1 MCTVTFLPKGTQSYI
16 LTSNRDEAPSRA
28 ADHPTM
34 YERHGHQLYFPKDPL
49 AGGTWIVTDKE
60 RFTLCLL
67 NGAFE
72 AHKRSPPYRLSRG
85 QMVLEFF
92 KYADVDR
99 FLAEYDF
106 SGIEPFTLVMV
117 DADRETELT
126 ELVWDGA
133 EAYVRELDPHEP
145 HIWSSAT
152 LYPKE
157 IAEQRAGWFKQWLT
171 DHEAYDQQEIINFH
185 KRGGQGDLWNDFVM
199 KRGDNLQTVS
209 ITSIQKNGDYQM
221 TYEDLLN
228 ESVSES

>member
-1 MCTVTFLPKGTQSYI
+1 MCTVTFLPKGTQTYI
-16 LTSNRDEAPSRA
+16 LTSNRDETPSRA

-49 AGGTWIVTDKE
+49 AGGTWIVTDKK

-67 NGAFE
+67 NGAFV
-72 AHKRSPPYRLSRG
+72 AHKRTPPYRLSRG

-92 KYADVDR
+92 KYADVGA
-99 FLAEYDF
+99 FLSEYDF
-106 SGIEPFTLVMV
+106 TAIEPFTLVMV
-117 DADRETELT
+117 DTTESTQLT
-126 ELVWDGA
+126 ELIWDGS
-133 EAYVRELDPHEP
+133 EAHNQKLSAAKA

-157 IAEQRAGWFKQWLT
+157 IAQQRAGWFDQWLEKH
-171 DHEAYDQQEIINFH
+171 DQFDQQQIINFH

-209 ITSIQKNGDYQM
+209 ITSIHKNESFQM

-228 ESVSES
+228 ESISEG